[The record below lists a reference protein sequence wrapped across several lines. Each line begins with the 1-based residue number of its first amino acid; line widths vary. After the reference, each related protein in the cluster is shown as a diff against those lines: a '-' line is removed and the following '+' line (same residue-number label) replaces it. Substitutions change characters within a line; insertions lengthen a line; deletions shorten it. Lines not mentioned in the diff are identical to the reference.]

1 MSSKRRSRNHGGAD
15 VLANMTRA
23 EVQKKAEEVRIPVGV
38 VKTLDEVLDDPHL
51 EHREFW
57 QEVEAPDGT
66 KVRSPGVAHRFDREP
81 RASVTLTAPEVQ
93 RG

>member
-1 MSSKRRSRNHGGAD
+1 LG
-15 VLANMTRA
+15 
-23 EVQKKAEEVRIPVGV
+23 
-38 VKTLDEVLDDPHL
+38 EVLDDPHL

-81 RASVTLTAPEVQ
+81 RASLTLTAPEVQ